1 MGGAHFG
8 TIAPTQPLG
17 PIIDEPLDFSSRLLI
32 AQRAFQHFTHTIIS
46 EVSLTPRL
54 ALSLIDVVQTHG
66 GYPGPG
72 SSLVFTL
79 ERAN

>member
-17 PIIDEPLDFSSRLLI
+17 LIIDEPLDFSSRLLI
-32 AQRAFQHFTHTIIS
+32 AQRAFQHFTHTIIAS
-46 EVSLTPRL
+46 VSGTPRL

-66 GYPGPG
+66 GCPGPN
-72 SSLVFTL
+72 SVLVFTTKFA
-79 ERAN
+79 R